1 MSQKRFHSQ
10 EESDGI
16 PNKNKNKRFQ
26 PGHLPTSPLPIQE
39 SFQSQHLFPF
49 SRVPD
54 SIENK
59 FFTASLQS
67 HFQRLSSAGSLRQ
80 TSFFWSSSLG
90 LAIDTNQR
98 QAGTNV
104 LDSVYRRLEYLSEF
118 LKSKPFDHHHRSVIK
133 AALLHSFSS
142 ACPKRPVRLELLNIN
157 PLITRGQR
165 SLLQSS
171 SSALHCYFNVI
182 NPSRH
187 FSSVAPPTQFS
198 QSAPVSRFYKPVDPP
213 FPF

>member
-1 MSQKRFHSQ
+1 LDFGNPNFRAFRVNQLSRISEFGNPNLRVLRVNQLSRIYFGVNRVHQLSRISEFGNPNLRVLRVNQLSQKRFHSQ

-54 SIENK
+54 SIEHK
-59 FFTASLQS
+59 FLTASLQS
-67 HFQRLSSAGSLRQ
+67 HFQRLSSVGSLRQ

-98 QAGTNV
+98 QAR
-104 LDSVYRRLEYLSEF
+104 DKRFRLSLS
-118 LKSKPFDHHHRSVIK
+118 
-133 AALLHSFSS
+133 
-142 ACPKRPVRLELLNIN
+142 PVR
-157 PLITRGQR
+157 
-165 SLLQSS
+165 
-171 SSALHCYFNVI
+171 
-182 NPSRH
+182 
-187 FSSVAPPTQFS
+187 
-198 QSAPVSRFYKPVDPP
+198 K
-213 FPF
+213 